1 MYRSAAGQHT
11 IGTVQPPDT
20 LWASGYE
27 LYDRLSTPYQ
37 KFLDTLT
44 ATYAQPK
51 FKETAEKSDFKLYS
65 DPRGSPCNIGDELS
79 AVHPVVRTNP
89 VTDWKSVFALG
100 THVQHVNDVTP
111 LESKAL
117 LEWFVKMVVDNHDL
131 QVRRRWQNA
140 NDVAIWDNRS
150 VYHTATSDYEGLGER
165 LGHRAVSIGER
176 PFLDVGS
183 KSRQEA
189 LREWSKEGNE
199 SWEDGLTV
207 S

>member
-1 MYRSAAGQHT
+1 M
-11 IGTVQPPDT
+11 
-20 LWASGYE
+20 
-27 LYDRLSTPYQ
+27 
-37 KFLDTLT
+37 
-44 ATYAQPK
+44 
-51 FKETAEKSDFKLYS
+51 
-65 DPRGSPCNIGDELS
+65 
-79 AVHPVVRTNP
+79 
-89 VTDWKSVFALG
+89 
-100 THVQHVNDVTP
+100 
-111 LESKAL
+111 
-117 LEWFVKMVVDNHDL
+117 KMVVDNHDL